1 MRYLNITGIILK
13 KYNIGE
19 QDQYVTIFSPTLGR
33 IDARARGAR
42 KINSSFIGHLEI
54 LNICE
59 LQLYKSQNHFTITQ
73 CQIKRSYKNIRETL
87 HQSMLSFHLL
97 EIFLK
102 IAQSEENGEE
112 LFDLIAQ
119 TLEKIDQNK
128 KNHLHIETFKIKM
141 LAIAGALPNISHCGS
156 CDIRWT
162 TESMICIDDEGHISC
177 SNCSSGNQTLMPFNI
192 MKLIHFIQ
200 RSSFD
205 HVEKITMNEQEKNI
219 LKKIMGIF
227 LHNYISSE
235 LKTEKFI
242 VNLHD

>member
-13 KYNIGE
+13 KHNTGE
-19 QDQYVTIFSPTLGR
+19 QDQYVTIFSPTLGK

-54 LNICE
+54 LNICDF
-59 LQLYKSQNHFTITQ
+59 QLYKNQNHFTITQ
-73 CQIKRSYKNIRETL
+73 CQIRKSYKNIRETL
-87 HQSMLSFHLL
+87 NQSMLSFHLL

-102 IAQSEENGEE
+102 IAQSEENGDE

-119 TLEKIDQNK
+119 TLEKIDQNQ
-128 KNHLHIETFKIKM
+128 KNQLHIETFKIKM
-141 LAIAGALPNISHCGS
+141 LDIAGALPNISRCGN
-156 CDIRWT
+156 CDIRWNQ
-162 TESMICIDDEGHISC
+162 ESMIHIDEEGHISC
-177 SNCSSGNQTLMPFNI
+177 FDCSSGNQTLIPFNT

-200 RSSFD
+200 QSPFD
-205 HVEKITMNEQEKNI
+205 QIEKIAMNQQDKTI
-219 LKKIMGIF
+219 LKKVMAIF

-242 VNLHD
+242 AHLHE